1 MVHGLFYQCPYY
13 VSGSGNI
20 SVAFPSMQGQ
30 RALRF
35 HQKYLNLCSE
45 DEQRTY
51 GFGTTWG
58 WIIDDRIFILWWT
71 NVSESSRTFLF
82 SLSVFLKHVIYS
94 PAMQRNKEGMCFESD
109 WHVIANE
116 KQLFSSPP
124 PPPPVSLG
132 VLVPLQEWAKWK
144 AAPNSCTQTQQGA
157 ETDRFLCLLLGGTT
171 GKEPSIRRFLA

>member
-35 HQKYLNLCSE
+35 HQIYLNLCSE

-58 WIIDDRIFILWWT
+58 WVIDDRIFILGWT

-82 SLSVFLKHVIYS
+82 SLSVFLKHVISS

-116 KQLFSSPP
+116 KQLFPSPP
-124 PPPPVSLG
+124 
-132 VLVPLQEWAKWK
+132 
-144 AAPNSCTQTQQGA
+144 
-157 ETDRFLCLLLGGTT
+157 LCLSECSSHCRSEPSGKQHPTAAHRLS
-171 GKEPSIRRFLA
+171 KEPKQTVFYVLF

>member
-58 WIIDDRIFILWWT
+58 WIIDDRIFILGWT

-82 SLSVFLKHVIYS
+82 SLSVFLKHVISS

-116 KQLFSSPP
+116 KQLFPSPP
-124 PPPPVSLG
+124 CVSRSARPTAG
-132 VLVPLQEWAKWK
+132 VSQVE
-144 AAPNSCTQTQQGA
+144 SSTQQLH
-157 ETDRFLCLLLGGTT
+157 TDSARSRNRPFFMSSFRRNNRKGTKYQKVS
-171 GKEPSIRRFLA
+171 GL